1 MKKFGKALILV
12 LLLVAVGGGGFILGN
27 NMQAV
32 PGASTEEQAA
42 DRRILKHI
50 NLYREAIQSDYLF
63 PYKKE
68 DLETGIYK
76 GLFWGLKDPYSEYYT
91 AEEYKRLMEDTT
103 GKFAGVGLVITAGED
118 NLITV
123 VSPIAN
129 TPAAKAGLK
138 AGDKIV
144 EVDGQAYEGKELQ
157 EATEHMRGK
166 PKTSVE
172 LTVQRVINGKTQ
184 TSHVKLVREM
194 IEVDTV
200 IGKLMP
206 DNIGYLQISSFEQV
220 TAKDFKKEWEALEK
234 QGAKKFIIDL
244 RNNPGGLLT
253 SCEEI
258 ADALLGKAT
267 IVTTVDNKGKKEA
280 STSDEAQYKEPL
292 VVLANGGSASASEI
306 LLGALRDNK
315 RAKSVGEKTFGK
327 GIVQQI
333 YPLGENGKDGGFKLT
348 MAEYLTPNGEKI
360 HGKGITPDI
369 VVKAPE
375 HAKGM
380 GPDFLKEDPQLQRAL
395 QEVKGL

>member
-42 DRRILKHI
+42 DRRILKNI

-144 EVDGQAYEGKELQ
+144 EVDGQAYAGKELQ

-200 IGKLMP
+200 IGELMP

-375 HAKGM
+375 QAKGM

>member
-42 DRRILKHI
+42 DRRILKNI

-144 EVDGQAYEGKELQ
+144 EVDGQAYAGKELQ

-267 IVTTVDNKGKKEA
+267 IVTTVDNKGKKDA

-375 HAKGM
+375 QAKGM

>member
-32 PGASTEEQAA
+32 PGASTDEQAA
-42 DRRILKHI
+42 DRRILKNI

-123 VSPIAN
+123 VSPIAT

-144 EVDGQAYEGKELQ
+144 EVDGQAYAGKELQ

-200 IGKLMP
+200 IGELMP

-375 HAKGM
+375 QAKGM

>member
-12 LLLVAVGGGGFILGN
+12 LLLAAVGGGGFILGN

-32 PGASTEEQAA
+32 PGASTDEQAA
-42 DRRILKHI
+42 DRRILKNI

-144 EVDGQAYEGKELQ
+144 EVDGQAYAGKELQ

-267 IVTTVDNKGKKEA
+267 IVTTVDNKGKKDA

-369 VVKAPE
+369 VVKAAE
-375 HAKGM
+375 QAKGM

>member
-42 DRRILKHI
+42 DRRILKKI

-68 DLETGIYK
+68 DLEAGIYK

-144 EVDGQAYEGKELQ
+144 EVDGQAYAGKELQ

-375 HAKGM
+375 QAKGM

>member
-1 MKKFGKALILV
+1 
-12 LLLVAVGGGGFILGN
+12 
-27 NMQAV
+27 
-32 PGASTEEQAA
+32 
-42 DRRILKHI
+42 
-50 NLYREAIQSDYLF
+50 
-63 PYKKE
+63 
-68 DLETGIYK
+68 
-76 GLFWGLKDPYSEYYT
+76 
-91 AEEYKRLMEDTT
+91 MEDTT

-348 MAEYLTPNGEKI
+348 MAEYLTPNGERI

-375 HAKGM
+375 QAKGM

>member
-184 TSHVKLVREM
+184 TSHVRLVREM

-267 IVTTVDNKGKKEA
+267 IVTTVDNKGKKDA
-280 STSDEAQYKEPL
+280 STSDGAQYKEPL

-375 HAKGM
+375 QAKGM

>member
-42 DRRILKHI
+42 DRRILKNI

-144 EVDGQAYEGKELQ
+144 EVDGQAYAGKELQ

-220 TAKDFKKEWEALEK
+220 TAQDFKKEWEALEK

-267 IVTTVDNKGKKEA
+267 IVTTVDNKGKKDA

-369 VVKAPE
+369 LVKAPE
-375 HAKGM
+375 QAKGM

>member
-32 PGASTEEQAA
+32 PGASTDEQAA
-42 DRRILKHI
+42 DRRILKNI

-144 EVDGQAYEGKELQ
+144 EVDGQAYAGKELQ

-220 TAKDFKKEWEALEK
+220 TAQDFKKEWEALEK

-375 HAKGM
+375 QAKGM

>member
-12 LLLVAVGGGGFILGN
+12 LLLAAVGGGGFILGN

-42 DRRILKHI
+42 DRRILKNI

-144 EVDGQAYEGKELQ
+144 EVDGQAYAGKELQ

-220 TAKDFKKEWEALEK
+220 TAQDFKKEWEALEK

-267 IVTTVDNKGKKEA
+267 IVTTVDNKGKKDA

-375 HAKGM
+375 QAKGM
-380 GPDFLKEDPQLQRAL
+380 GPDFLQEDPQLQRAL

>member
-12 LLLVAVGGGGFILGN
+12 LLLAAVGGGGFILGN

-32 PGASTEEQAA
+32 PGASTEEKAA
-42 DRRILKHI
+42 DRRILKNI

-144 EVDGQAYEGKELQ
+144 EVDGQAYAGKELQ

-267 IVTTVDNKGKKEA
+267 IVTTVDNKGKKDA

-375 HAKGM
+375 QAKGM

>member
-32 PGASTEEQAA
+32 PGASTDEQAA
-42 DRRILKHI
+42 DRRILKNI

-144 EVDGQAYEGKELQ
+144 EVDGQAYAGKELQ

-200 IGKLMP
+200 IGELMP

-267 IVTTVDNKGKKEA
+267 IVTTVDNKGKKDA

-375 HAKGM
+375 QAKGM

>member
-32 PGASTEEQAA
+32 PGASTDEQAA
-42 DRRILKHI
+42 DRRILKNI

-144 EVDGQAYEGKELQ
+144 EVDGQAYAGKELQ

-200 IGKLMP
+200 IGELMP

-375 HAKGM
+375 QAKGM

>member
-32 PGASTEEQAA
+32 PGASTDEQAA
-42 DRRILKHI
+42 DRRILKNI

-144 EVDGQAYEGKELQ
+144 EVDGQAYAGKELQ

-375 HAKGM
+375 QAKGM

>member
-184 TSHVKLVREM
+184 TSHVKLVCEM

-375 HAKGM
+375 QAKGM

>member
-42 DRRILKHI
+42 DRRILKNI

-144 EVDGQAYEGKELQ
+144 EVDGQAYAGKELQ

-220 TAKDFKKEWEALEK
+220 TAQDFKKEWEALEK

-267 IVTTVDNKGKKEA
+267 IVTTVDNKGKKDA

-375 HAKGM
+375 QAKGM
-380 GPDFLKEDPQLQRAL
+380 GPDFLQEDPQLQRAL

>member
-42 DRRILKHI
+42 DRRILKNI

-375 HAKGM
+375 QAKGM

>member
-32 PGASTEEQAA
+32 PGASTDEQAA
-42 DRRILKHI
+42 DRRILKNI

-144 EVDGQAYEGKELQ
+144 EVDGQAYAGKELQ

-292 VVLANGGSASASEI
+292 VVLATGGSASASEI

-375 HAKGM
+375 QAKGM

>member
-12 LLLVAVGGGGFILGN
+12 LLLAAVGGGGFILGN

-42 DRRILKHI
+42 DRRILKNI

-144 EVDGQAYEGKELQ
+144 EVDGQAYAGKELQ

-267 IVTTVDNKGKKEA
+267 IVTTVDNKGKKDA

-375 HAKGM
+375 QAKGM
-380 GPDFLKEDPQLQRAL
+380 GPDFLKEDSQLQRAL

>member
-12 LLLVAVGGGGFILGN
+12 LLLAAVGGGGFILGN

-42 DRRILKHI
+42 DRRILKNI

-144 EVDGQAYEGKELQ
+144 EVDGQAYAGKELQ

-306 LLGALRDNK
+306 LLGALCDNN

-375 HAKGM
+375 QAKGM

>member
-12 LLLVAVGGGGFILGN
+12 LLLAAVGGGGFILGN

-42 DRRILKHI
+42 DRRILKNI

-144 EVDGQAYEGKELQ
+144 EVDGQAYAGKELQ

-220 TAKDFKKEWEALEK
+220 TAQDFKKEWEALEK

-267 IVTTVDNKGKKEA
+267 IVTTVDNKGKKDA

-292 VVLANGGSASASEI
+292 VVLANGGSASSSEI

-375 HAKGM
+375 QAKGM
-380 GPDFLKEDPQLQRAL
+380 GPDFLQEDPQLQRAL

>member
-1 MKKFGKALILV
+1 MNKFGKALILV

-375 HAKGM
+375 QAKGM

>member
-144 EVDGQAYEGKELQ
+144 EVDGQAYAGKELQ

-267 IVTTVDNKGKKEA
+267 IVTTVDNKGKKDA

-375 HAKGM
+375 QAKGM

>member
-32 PGASTEEQAA
+32 PGASTDEQAA
-42 DRRILKHI
+42 DRRILKNI

-375 HAKGM
+375 QAKGM

>member
-375 HAKGM
+375 QAKGM

>member
-42 DRRILKHI
+42 DRRILKNI

-144 EVDGQAYEGKELQ
+144 EVDGQAYAGKELQ

-220 TAKDFKKEWEALEK
+220 TAQDFKKEWEALEK

-267 IVTTVDNKGKKEA
+267 IVTTVDNKGKKDA

-369 VVKAPE
+369 VVRAPE
-375 HAKGM
+375 QAKGM

>member
-42 DRRILKHI
+42 DRRILKNI

-144 EVDGQAYEGKELQ
+144 EVDGQAYAGKELQ

-184 TSHVKLVREM
+184 TSHVKLLREM

-375 HAKGM
+375 QAKGM

>member
-32 PGASTEEQAA
+32 PGASTDEQAA
-42 DRRILKHI
+42 DRRILKNI

-144 EVDGQAYEGKELQ
+144 EVDGQAYAGKELQ

-206 DNIGYLQISSFEQV
+206 DNIGYLQIRSFEQV

-306 LLGALRDNK
+306 LLGALRDNN

-375 HAKGM
+375 QAKGM

>member
-267 IVTTVDNKGKKEA
+267 IVTTVDNKGKKDA

-375 HAKGM
+375 QAKGM

>member
-32 PGASTEEQAA
+32 PGASTDEQAA
-42 DRRILKHI
+42 DRRILKNI

-103 GKFAGVGLVITAGED
+103 GKFAGVGLVITSGED

-144 EVDGQAYEGKELQ
+144 EVDGQAYAGKELQ

-200 IGKLMP
+200 IGELMP

-375 HAKGM
+375 QAKGM

>member
-32 PGASTEEQAA
+32 PGASTDEQAA
-42 DRRILKHI
+42 DRRILKNI

-144 EVDGQAYEGKELQ
+144 EVDGQAYAGKELQ

-375 HAKGM
+375 QAKGM

-395 QEVKGL
+395 PEVKGL

>member
-42 DRRILKHI
+42 DRRILKNI

-144 EVDGQAYEGKELQ
+144 EVDGQAYAGKELQ

-267 IVTTVDNKGKKEA
+267 IVTTVDNKGKKDA

-292 VVLANGGSASASEI
+292 VALANGGSASASEI

-375 HAKGM
+375 QAKGM

>member
-12 LLLVAVGGGGFILGN
+12 LLLAAVGGGGFILGN

-42 DRRILKHI
+42 DRRILKNI

-144 EVDGQAYEGKELQ
+144 EVDGQAYAGKELQ

-267 IVTTVDNKGKKEA
+267 IVTTVDNKGKKDA
-280 STSDEAQYKEPL
+280 STSDGAQYKEPL

-375 HAKGM
+375 QAKGM

>member
-144 EVDGQAYEGKELQ
+144 EVDGQAYAGKELQ

-375 HAKGM
+375 QAKGM

>member
-42 DRRILKHI
+42 DRRILKNI

-144 EVDGQAYEGKELQ
+144 EVDGQAYAGKELQ

-267 IVTTVDNKGKKEA
+267 IVTTVDNKGKKDA
-280 STSDEAQYKEPL
+280 STSDGAQYKEPL

-375 HAKGM
+375 QAKGM

>member
-32 PGASTEEQAA
+32 PGASTDEQAA
-42 DRRILKHI
+42 DRRILKNI

-144 EVDGQAYEGKELQ
+144 EVDGQAYAGKELQ

-206 DNIGYLQISSFEQV
+206 DNIGYLHISSFEQV
-220 TAKDFKKEWEALEK
+220 TAQDFKKEWEALEK

-267 IVTTVDNKGKKEA
+267 IVTTVDNKGKKDA

-292 VVLANGGSASASEI
+292 VVLANGGSASSSEI

-375 HAKGM
+375 QAKGM
-380 GPDFLKEDPQLQRAL
+380 GPDFLQEDLQLQRAL

>member
-32 PGASTEEQAA
+32 PGASTDEQAA
-42 DRRILKHI
+42 DRRILKNI

-144 EVDGQAYEGKELQ
+144 EVDGQAYAGKELQ

-166 PKTSVE
+166 PKTTVE

-267 IVTTVDNKGKKEA
+267 IVTTVDNKGKKDA

-375 HAKGM
+375 QAKGM

>member
-32 PGASTEEQAA
+32 PGASTDEQAA
-42 DRRILKHI
+42 DRRILKNI

-144 EVDGQAYEGKELQ
+144 EVDGQAYAGKELQ

-333 YPLGENGKDGGFKLT
+333 YPLGENGEDGGFKLT

-375 HAKGM
+375 QAKGM

>member
-200 IGKLMP
+200 IGELMP

-375 HAKGM
+375 QAKGM

>member
-12 LLLVAVGGGGFILGN
+12 LLLAAVGGGGFILGN

-42 DRRILKHI
+42 DRRILKNI

-144 EVDGQAYEGKELQ
+144 EVDGQAYAGKELQ

-220 TAKDFKKEWEALEK
+220 TAQDFKKEWEALEK

-267 IVTTVDNKGKKEA
+267 IVTTVDNKGKKDA

-375 HAKGM
+375 QAKGM